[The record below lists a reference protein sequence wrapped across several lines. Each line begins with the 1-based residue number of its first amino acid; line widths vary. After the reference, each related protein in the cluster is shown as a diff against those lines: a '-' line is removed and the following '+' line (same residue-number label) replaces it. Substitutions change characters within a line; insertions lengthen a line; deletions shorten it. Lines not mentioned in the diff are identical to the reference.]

1 VKSGGR
7 TERICGCAERAEAS
21 RPAGFGTLFRSLP
34 GGFLVSCRGYSEY
47 GKRWEKQPSNVD
59 EGDPRMKS
67 SSLSVFP
74 ILLAFPLI
82 SAGAGPAPPN
92 SDPEKVK
99 ASLIAA
105 AYLNG
110 QLTAV
115 NIEEKKF
122 TLKVEYKKSVLN
134 EKVQQQL
141 TDLSRQY
148 QQTVSVPRPDRN
160 RAANLANQI
169 TAAEAKLYDQ
179 VDDSIDFEI
188 QGTDKLT
195 VRTLIEPTKEGGGK
209 YSASELVRLRV
220 NISLPGYPLE
230 IKELEK
236 DKWVHVYLDK
246 AKLPSS
252 KAKDP
257 TYTAT
262 MIVLVVHKEPP
273 ATKTTK

>member
-1 VKSGGR
+1 
-7 TERICGCAERAEAS
+7 
-21 RPAGFGTLFRSLP
+21 
-34 GGFLVSCRGYSEY
+34 
-47 GKRWEKQPSNVD
+47 
-59 EGDPRMKS
+59 MKS